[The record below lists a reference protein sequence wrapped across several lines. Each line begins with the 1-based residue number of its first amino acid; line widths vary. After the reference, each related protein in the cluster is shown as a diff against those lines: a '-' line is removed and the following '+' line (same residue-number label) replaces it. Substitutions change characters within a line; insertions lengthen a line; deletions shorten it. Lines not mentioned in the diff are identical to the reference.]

1 MGKKNI
7 YAGAFALVAVVLLLS
22 AFTLAMDYEY
32 QLLLDRV
39 VLIVAVCNIVVS
51 LILLTVSTFIER
63 LKDSAKT
70 RYTIFLTSTMA
81 TSLITLFN
89 PPHHI
94 IASIVFAIIIAINI
108 TIIAQLTISGA
119 FREEYEEN

>member
-1 MGKKNI
+1 MRKNNI

-39 VLIVAVCNIVVS
+39 VFIVAVCNIVVS

-81 TSLITLFN
+81 SSLITLFN

-94 IASIVFAIIIAINI
+94 IASIVFAIIIAVNI
-108 TIIAQLTISGA
+108 TIIAQLTVNGA
-119 FREEYEEN
+119 FRDEYEEN

>member
-119 FREEYEEN
+119 FREEYEDN

>member
-1 MGKKNI
+1 MRKKNI

-39 VLIVAVCNIVVS
+39 VFIVAVCNIVVS

-81 TSLITLFN
+81 SSLITLFN

-94 IASIVFAIIIAINI
+94 IASIVFTIIIAVNI

-119 FREEYEEN
+119 FRDEYEEN

>member
-1 MGKKNI
+1 MRKNNI

-81 TSLITLFN
+81 SSLITLFN

-94 IASIVFAIIIAINI
+94 IASIVFAIIIAVNI
-108 TIIAQLTISGA
+108 TIIAQLTVNGA
-119 FREEYEEN
+119 FRDEYEDE

>member
-1 MGKKNI
+1 MRKKNI

-51 LILLTVSTFIER
+51 LILLTVSPFIER

-81 TSLITLFN
+81 SSLITLFN

-94 IASIVFAIIIAINI
+94 IASIVFAIIIAVNI

-119 FREEYEEN
+119 FRDEWEES

>member
-1 MGKKNI
+1 MRKNNI
-7 YAGAFALVAVVLLLS
+7 YAGAFALVAVVILLS

-39 VLIVAVCNIVVS
+39 VFIVAVCNIVVS

-70 RYTIFLTSTMA
+70 RYTIILTSTMA
-81 TSLITLFN
+81 SSLISLFN

-94 IASIVFAIIIAINI
+94 IASIVFAIIIAVNI
-108 TIIAQLTISGA
+108 TIIAQLTVNGA
-119 FREEYEEN
+119 FRDEYEEN

>member
-1 MGKKNI
+1 MRKKNI

-39 VLIVAVCNIVVS
+39 VFIVAVCNIVVS

-81 TSLITLFN
+81 SSLITLFN

-94 IASIVFAIIIAINI
+94 IASIVFAIIIAVNI
-108 TIIAQLTISGA
+108 TIIAQLTVNGA
-119 FREEYEEN
+119 FRDEYEEN